1 MTKHS
6 KKFQDHEISVNKF
19 DQATLFIT
27 NYPPEYDEAKL
38 RELFEKVPHLVLTF
52 GCLCLVW

>member
-1 MTKHS
+1 MTKHA

-38 RELFEKVPHLVLTF
+38 RELFEKVSSNLR
-52 GCLCLVW
+52 